1 MESLLTLKGKVALV
15 TGSTRGIGWACAQLL
30 AQHGATVLVN
40 GRSDSDL
47 LRARV
52 EEIRSNYGTEAEG
65 VPFDVGSPDAVKEW
79 YSRIF
84 KMHRRLD
91 ILVNNAGVLDDNLL
105 GMVSVQSIAQTFSVN
120 VEGVL
125 LNMQYAS
132 RLMTR
137 HGSGSIINLSSII
150 GRVGNVGQ
158 VVYGGSKAAVI
169 GMTLSAAKELA
180 PANIRVNAIAPGF
193 IDTDMTRQLPSEKY
207 QERLASIRMNRI
219 GTPEDVANVVLFLA
233 SDLSA
238 YVTGQIVGV
247 DGGMII

>member
-15 TGSTRGIGWACAQLL
+15 TGSTRGIGWACAKLL
-30 AQHGATVLVN
+30 AQYGATVLVN

-52 EEIRSNYGTEAEG
+52 VEIRSSYGTEAEG
-65 VPFDVGSPDAVKEW
+65 VPFDVASPDAVKEW
-79 YSRIF
+79 YGRIF

-105 GMVSVQSIAQTFSVN
+105 GMVSAQSIAQTFSVN

-193 IDTDMTRQLPSEKY
+193 IDTDMTRQLPPEKY

-233 SDLSA
+233 SDLSS